1 MGNGK
6 SEFTGIRRIKRHPI
20 LLAALALALFTAGAA
35 LGWSLLGA
43 PQQRFDSREVIFSQP
58 MQIWHSQMHSRMA
71 GTVLPTEEEG
81 KYPNAVIPVRFYNFG
96 SVKPTETVSRDF
108 VIENRGSVPLKISS
122 SYTTCGCTTAELSAS
137 IIPAG
142 KSALVTVT
150 FDGRRSE
157 VGTKVLRGVIFETND
172 PQHPQLEIWVQASV
186 TE

>member
-1 MGNGK
+1 
-6 SEFTGIRRIKRHPI
+6 
-20 LLAALALALFTAGAA
+20 
-35 LGWSLLGA
+35 
-43 PQQRFDSREVIFSQP
+43 
-58 MQIWHSQMHSRMA
+58 MHSRMA
-71 GTVLPTEEEG
+71 GPVLPTEAEG
-81 KYPNAVIPVRFYNFG
+81 KYPNAVIPVRFYDFG

-108 VIENRGSVPLKISS
+108 IIENRGTVPLKISS

-137 IIPAG
+137 VIPAG

-150 FDGRRSE
+150 FDGRQSE